1 MKRATNSIAQVR
13 IVTSKAWKG
22 IGWPKKTSVHPDERV
37 KGRAVCP
44 GSFRQLSLF
53 AVPVFT
59 VPEDLRLKGRA
70 MQIESWLAV
79 LQCPIT
85 GSGLR
90 GASEEELT
98 LLRTAQQRK
107 SLLNQLGRSCLYAIE
122 GGLVD
127 LEGRWF
133 YPIVNGIPWMIAEEA
148 FDLKK
153 HSS

>member
-1 MKRATNSIAQVR
+1 MRK
-13 IVTSKAWKG
+13 
-22 IGWPKKTSVHPDERV
+22 
-37 KGRAVCP
+37 
-44 GSFRQLSLF
+44 
-53 AVPVFT
+53 
-59 VPEDLRLKGRA
+59 A

-90 GASEEELT
+90 WANADELA
-98 LLRTAQQRK
+98 LLRGVQQGKTLVNR
-107 SLLNQLGRSCLYAIE
+107 LGRSCSYPLE
-122 GGLVD
+122 EGLVD
-127 LEGRWF
+127 LDGRWF

>member
-37 KGRAVCP
+37 KGRAVC
-44 GSFRQLSLF
+44 SESSRQ
-53 AVPVFT
+53 VPSFT
-59 VPEDLRLKGRA
+59 VPEDLQLQGRA

-90 GASEEELT
+90 CASKEELT
-98 LLRTAQQRK
+98 LLRTVQQRK
-107 SLLNQLGRSCLYAIE
+107 TLLNQLGRSCSYPLE
-122 GGLVD
+122 EGLVD

-133 YPIVNGIPWMIAEEA
+133 YPIVHGIPWMIAEEA

>member
-1 MKRATNSIAQVR
+1 
-13 IVTSKAWKG
+13 
-22 IGWPKKTSVHPDERV
+22 
-37 KGRAVCP
+37 
-44 GSFRQLSLF
+44 
-53 AVPVFT
+53 
-59 VPEDLRLKGRA
+59 

-90 GASEEELT
+90 SASDVELT

-107 SLLNQLGRSCLYAIE
+107 SLLNRLGRSCSYPLE
-122 GGLVD
+122 QGLVD
-127 LEGRWF
+127 LDGRWF